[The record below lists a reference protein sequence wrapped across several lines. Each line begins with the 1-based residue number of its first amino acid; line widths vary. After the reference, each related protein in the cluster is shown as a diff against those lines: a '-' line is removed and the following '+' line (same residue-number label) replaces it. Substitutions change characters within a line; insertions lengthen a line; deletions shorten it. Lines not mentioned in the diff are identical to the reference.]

1 MYEAPP
7 WQFPIEVQLGMP
19 ADPEDPDPQ
28 TSGSLDPEPDP
39 IGSDPRIQAPPCEK
53 GVAPQITAN
62 FPKKL

>member
-1 MYEAPP
+1 MTSGKRL
-7 WQFPIEVQLGMP
+7 WVGMP

-53 GVAPQITAN
+53 GVAPQITEHMELAR
-62 FPKKL
+62 FVLVL